1 MAGPHPTRRRRPRA
15 RGGRGPS
22 REAGPRRRGARGP
35 RPLAPRPRRPG
46 GAAQRRRQALR
57 TGRTRPPEEHAASAL
72 RAEIDAALATFGV
85 DRLLFG
91 GDWPVSLAHAS
102 YGATV
107 GTVRDAL
114 AELSADEQDAVLRR
128 TASRVYGLDDV
139 VTRANAATSSRRR

>member
-1 MAGPHPTRRRRPRA
+1 M
-15 RGGRGPS
+15 
-22 REAGPRRRGARGP
+22 
-35 RPLAPRPRRPG
+35 
-46 GAAQRRRQALR
+46 
-57 TGRTRPPEEHAASAL
+57 
-72 RAEIDAALATFGV
+72 
-85 DRLLFG
+85 
-91 GDWPVSLAHAS
+91 SLAHAS